1 MKETALPNGD
11 GRGMFWVV
19 SSVFFP
25 IVGDEVKVPAFVDNP
40 YSAAD
45 STTSNGH
52 RVINNATC
60 ILGPVTRRHDHAY

>member
-1 MKETALPNGD
+1 
-11 GRGMFWVV
+11 VC
-19 SSVFFP
+19 FP

-40 YSAAD
+40 FSAAD

-60 ILGPVTRRHDHAY
+60 VLGPGRRANMIMLTEF

>member
-1 MKETALPNGD
+1 MHCHLPNGD

-19 SSVFFP
+19 SSVFLP
-25 IVGDEVKVPAFVDNP
+25 MLGDEVKVPAFVDSP
-40 YSAAD
+40 FSAAD

-60 ILGPVTRRHDHAY
+60 ILGPIDAQT